1 MRQNKRMGSIPL
13 LKHYFGN
20 EKKIIMSEKKAVGKF
35 VEQED
40 EKQKIKENVDGG
52 NNGEKI
58 SYHTLEEMA
67 EHAYRIH
74 NICNKMLKKYYDK
87 KKMKLPID
95 IEMVA
100 KKMGIEI
107 EYSNLNFGIEDGI
120 DQNIAQLRYE
130 EGEKGVIRKIFVD
143 NSESR
148 KRNLIIEPL
157 SNLKKYAVAYELGK
171 TIFNED
177 MVVTEKNLFQ
187 LNMKSKPY
195 SLPRLSARLENFQ
208 YEMCAIFL
216 LLPIEL
222 FLEEFCS
229 YLEGE
234 KQHPVLMGNWIKH
247 LSEKT
252 EIHDYQL
259 INGYQYIKF
268 SAYKYYK
275 ENLSREI
282 KGKDYTKL
290 YNY

>member
-1 MRQNKRMGSIPL
+1 
-13 LKHYFGN
+13 
-20 EKKIIMSEKKAVGKF
+20 MSEKKAVGKF

-40 EKQKIKENVDGG
+40 EKQEIKENVDEG
-52 NNGEKI
+52 NNREKI
-58 SYHTLEEMA
+58 SYHTFEEMA
-67 EHAYRIH
+67 ELAYRIH
-74 NICNKMLKKYYDK
+74 NTCYKMLKKYYDK

-130 EGEKGVIRKIFVD
+130 KGGKGVIRKIFVD

-148 KRNLIIEPL
+148 KRNLIMEPL
-157 SNLKKYAVAYELGK
+157 SNLEKYAVAYELGK

-177 MVVTEKNLFQ
+177 MEVTEKNLFQ

-222 FLEEFCS
+222 FLEEFYS

-252 EIHDYQL
+252 EIPNYQL

-275 ENLSREI
+275 EKLSTEI
-282 KGKDYTKL
+282 KGKDYRQL

>member
-1 MRQNKRMGSIPL
+1 M
-13 LKHYFGN
+13 KHYFGN

-58 SYHTLEEMA
+58 SYHTFEEMA
-67 EHAYRIH
+67 ELAYRIH

-87 KKMKLPID
+87 RKMKLPID

-107 EYSNLNFGIEDGI
+107 EYSNL
-120 DQNIAQLRYE
+120 
-130 EGEKGVIRKIFVD
+130 
-143 NSESR
+143 
-148 KRNLIIEPL
+148 
-157 SNLKKYAVAYELGK
+157 KKYAVAYELGK

-177 MVVTEKNLFQ
+177 MEVTEKNLFQ

-252 EIHDYQL
+252 EIPDYQL